1 MSVTHILIQTTMSNV
16 KLHQSF
22 FQLVTVPIHFP
33 FEVVQKCQ
41 HCPLYVL
48 RENSNDVI
56 LVFSFPLFSL
66 EANRYRSKIF
76 RQIVVDL
83 FSKIKYKECL
93 VVGTYRF
100 FLLCNMIAALYYLNC
115 TFHSEGKLSSCRGLN
130 LYPVLSQCWTMCES
144 IKTQLYHIYL
154 IPLLFSTERTICHP
168 CCSCNCCWSGTVS
181 CVIRVDP
188 FGVNVYFI
196 TRLNRLPNAQYMKK
210 FTLEFIVISNSLTVE
225 NVWRNSLENVLSM
238 WSTWRVITVMIL

>member
-1 MSVTHILIQTTMSNV
+1 MSNV

-22 FQLVTVPIHFP
+22 FSTSNSTNSFP

-41 HCPLYVL
+41 HCRLRVL

-66 EANRYRSKIF
+66 EANRYLSKIF
-76 RQIVVDL
+76 RQIVIDL

-115 TFHSEGKLSSCRGLN
+115 TFHSEGKLSTCCGLN
-130 LYPVLSQCWTMCES
+130 LYPVLSQVETSAAQCVNLS
-144 IKTQLYHIYL
+144 RL
-154 IPLLFSTERTICHP
+154 
-168 CCSCNCCWSGTVS
+168 SC
-181 CVIRVDP
+181 
-188 FGVNVYFI
+188 I
-196 TRLNRLPNAQYMKK
+196 TY
-210 FTLEFIVISNSLTVE
+210 T
-225 NVWRNSLENVLSM
+225 
-238 WSTWRVITVMIL
+238 

>member
-22 FQLVTVPIHFP
+22 FSTSNSTNSFP

-41 HCPLYVL
+41 HCRFRVL

-66 EANRYRSKIF
+66 EANRYLSKIF
-76 RQIVVDL
+76 RQIVIDL

-115 TFHSEGKLSSCRGLN
+115 TFHSEGNLSPCRWLN
-130 LYPVLSQCWTMCES
+130 LYPVLSQVETSAGQCVNLS
-144 IKTQLYHIYL
+144 RL
-154 IPLLFSTERTICHP
+154 
-168 CCSCNCCWSGTVS
+168 SC
-181 CVIRVDP
+181 
-188 FGVNVYFI
+188 I
-196 TRLNRLPNAQYMKK
+196 TY
-210 FTLEFIVISNSLTVE
+210 T
-225 NVWRNSLENVLSM
+225 
-238 WSTWRVITVMIL
+238 